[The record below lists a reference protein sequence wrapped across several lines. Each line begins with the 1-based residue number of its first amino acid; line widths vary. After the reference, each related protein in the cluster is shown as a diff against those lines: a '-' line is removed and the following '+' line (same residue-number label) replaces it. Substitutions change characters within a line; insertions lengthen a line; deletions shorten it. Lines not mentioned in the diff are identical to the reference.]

1 MTLWHNTT
9 DGNTE
14 SDQTMSII
22 GPTDWIIFNAIVL
35 VLLLLDLSVFHR
47 RSEKVLVRQALWLSA
62 FWIAL
67 SLTFN
72 GWIYYEM
79 GSQKAMEFLAGYL
92 LEKSLSVDNLF
103 VFLLI
108 FGYFKVP
115 SEVQH
120 YVLFLGVL
128 GALVLRAIFIVL
140 GLGLVQKFSWV
151 LYIFGALLIISGLKL
166 LRGKSE
172 EEENPENALVRAVRA
187 RLPLCEGY
195 HGQKLFI
202 VEDGVRK
209 VTPLFIVLIAIETS
223 DVMFA
228 VDSIPAVF
236 GVTKDPFIVYTSN
249 VMAIL
254 GLRSLYFA
262 LAGLMEY
269 FHYLN
274 YGLAAILIFIGL
286 KMLGEHYI
294 DLSTPIELAIIGL
307 LLTVPIVASVLR
319 PKKVVSQ

>member
-1 MTLWHNTT
+1 M
-9 DGNTE
+9 
-14 SDQTMSII
+14 MSMI
-22 GPTDWIIFNAIVL
+22 GPTGWIIFNAIVL
-35 VLLLLDLSVFHR
+35 VLLLLDLGVFHR

-67 SLTFN
+67 SLAFN

-172 EEENPENALVRAVRA
+172 EEENPENALVRAIRA

-195 HGQKLFI
+195 HGHKLFI
-202 VEDGVRK
+202 VEEGVRK

-319 PKKVVSQ
+319 PKKVVSE

>member
-1 MTLWHNTT
+1 M
-9 DGNTE
+9 
-14 SDQTMSII
+14 I
-22 GPTDWIIFNAIVL
+22 GPTGWIVFNAIVL
-35 VLLLLDLSVFHR
+35 VLLLLDLGVFHR

-67 SLTFN
+67 SLAFN

-319 PKKVVSQ
+319 PKKVESQ